1 MSLGGCRYPGDA
13 AGVGDAAGIR
23 GCCRCAGDRD
33 AAGPR
38 GCCRCRGAA
47 AACSKPPVRSAR
59 GMLPVPRGC
68 CWDPGNAPGAR
79 GCRRCPGN
87 APGAQRSGTG
97 TVPGRFPVP
106 HRAPVPGRAAGP
118 GPVPPLRG
126 RQQPGRG
133 RIRASS
139 RARGRSPG
147 AGGGRG
153 RGARVGAAP
162 LRAAPGG
169 PGGTGRL
176 QLARRAQGSPRAAPV
191 LPLTGTFCWIFL
203 FFIIIIFVLIFFPV
217 SREKLCNFPSVPE
230 SCRRCCRVSFC
241 FFNSGSRAP

>member
-1 MSLGGCRYPGDA
+1 MLPVPGGA
-13 AGVGDAAGIR
+13 VGVGALPPPAASPRCAALG
-23 GCCRCAGDRD
+23 GCCRCPGG
-33 AAGPR
+33 AAGTR
-38 GCCRCRGAA
+38 GTLPELGGAA
-47 AACSKPPVRSAR
+47 GARGTLPVRSAR
-59 GMLPVPRGC
+59 GRGRCRGGSRCPIALRSLAGQRGPARFPLSGGDSSRGEGASEPPAAPRG
-68 CWDPGNAPGAR
+68 
-79 GCRRCPGN
+79 
-87 APGAQRSGTG
+87 Q
-97 TVPGRFPVP
+97 
-106 HRAPVPGRAAGP
+106 
-118 GPVPPLRG
+118 
-126 RQQPGRG
+126 
-133 RIRASS
+133 
-139 RARGRSPG
+139 G
-147 AGGGRG
+147 AGGG